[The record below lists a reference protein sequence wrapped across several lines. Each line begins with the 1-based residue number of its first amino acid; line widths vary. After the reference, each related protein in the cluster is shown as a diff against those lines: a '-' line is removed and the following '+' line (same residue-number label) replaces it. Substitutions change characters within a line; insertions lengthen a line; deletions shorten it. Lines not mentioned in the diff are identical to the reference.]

1 MSRTSPRVWARDL
14 GLGVRLALA
23 GGPSGW
29 IRTTLSAVGIALGVA
44 VLLLATSIP
53 QVMDGRSQR
62 SDARATMGNEVSEPA
77 SDTLLVEDVWTEYH
91 GEQIGGREI
100 QPDAGEGT
108 TATPPPGLSSFPR
121 PGEIVLSPA
130 LERLLDSPDGAL
142 LAERLSQPRAGT
154 IGDEGL
160 LGSQELY
167 FYLGADDLVA
177 EERGTRIERF
187 GDPVY
192 VEEGLSPALV
202 LLILVICVVLLMP
215 VPIFITT
222 AVRFGGERRD
232 RRLAALRLVGAD
244 TMMSRRIAA
253 GEAVVGAVLGLV
265 LGVLLFL
272 AVRPPL
278 AGLSVANTSTFV
290 GDIVPSPPLAVL
302 VLLAVPVLA
311 VGATLFAMRSIVVEP
326 LGVVRQSRP
335 RPRRLVWRLV
345 PALLGLALL
354 LPLLGGFSG
363 TSDLAATQAVAGVAL
378 LLTGATALLPW
389 LVERVTGRLQGGPV
403 SWQLAVRRL
412 QLSNGP
418 AVRAISG
425 ITVAVAGATALYM
438 LFDGVRAD
446 ETEQTGADVTRAQLE
461 VSLRDPGA
469 AEVAGVADRVSRLAG
484 VTATYPYVEGLVGYP
499 GDAADVD
506 RAAVS
511 MLVAECSVLAEL
523 SAATDCVDGAV
534 FRVPAP
540 ANWEEPMLVPGETV
554 DLSESET
561 ESLLWT
567 VPETVREIQPVASPT
582 GWTYYGLLATPG
594 ALDGKSLEGGFA
606 RLLLTADLS
615 DRDTV
620 ERVRNE
626 VWAVPGGG
634 EVWEITSSRVS
645 EDLSRIQTGMLIGA
659 SGVMVL
665 IAASM
670 LVTTL
675 EQLRERK
682 QLLSAL
688 VALGTPRATL
698 GASVLWQTA
707 LPVVVGL
714 VLASGVGVLL
724 GALLM
729 SVVDLPLGSW
739 LAFLP
744 MAGVGAGVIGA
755 VTLGSM
761 PLLWRLMRPDGLR
774 TE

>member
-29 IRTTLSAVGIALGVA
+29 MRTALSTVGIALGVA

-53 QVMDGRSQR
+53 QVMNGRSER
-62 SDARATMGNEVSEPA
+62 SDARATIGNEVTEPA
-77 SDTLLVEDVWTEYH
+77 ADTLRVNDVWTEYH

-100 QPDAGEGT
+100 QPEAGEDT
-108 TATPPPGLSSFPR
+108 TATPPPGLSAFPR
-121 PGEIVLSPA
+121 PGEIALSPA

-142 LAERLSQPRAGT
+142 LVERLGQPRADT

-167 FYLGADDLVA
+167 FYLGADDLVSEDRGVRIDQFGSPPSSQ
-177 EERGTRIERF
+177 EEI
-187 GDPVY
+187 
-192 VEEGLSPALV
+192 SPAVV

-244 TMMSRRIAA
+244 TMMARRIAA
-253 GEAVVGAVLGLV
+253 GEAVVGAALGLV
-265 LGVLLFL
+265 LGVLVFL
-272 AVRPPL
+272 ALRPPL
-278 AGLSVANTSTFV
+278 ARVSAANTSTFI
-290 GDIVPSPPLAVL
+290 GDIVPSPVLAVL

-389 LVERVTGRLQGGPV
+389 LVERVTGWLHGGPV

-438 LFDGVRAD
+438 LFDGVRVD
-446 ETEQTGADVTRAQLE
+446 ETEQTGADLSRAQLQVTLSQGDE
-461 VSLRDPGA
+461 ATTAQVV
-469 AEVAGVADRVSRLAG
+469 ERVDDLAG
-484 VTATYPYVEGLVGYP
+484 VESSLFYKEGIVGYP
-499 GDAADVD
+499 GDAPYAEQSV
-506 RAAVS
+506 VS
-511 MLVAECSVLAEL
+511 MVVAECSVLAEIT
-523 SAATDCVDGAV
+523 AVTDCEDGAV
-534 FRVPAP
+534 FHVPPPQEWGEPTP
-540 ANWEEPMLVPGETV
+540 APGETV
-554 DLSESET
+554 DLVADEEGARS
-561 ESLLWT
+561 WT
-567 VPETVREIQPVASPT
+567 VPDTVHEVEPVAAAN
-582 GWTYYGLLATPG
+582 GWTHYGLLVTPQ
-594 ALDGKSLEGGFA
+594 ALGGESLDDDYA

-620 ERVRNE
+620 EHVRNE
-626 VWAVPGGG
+626 VWAPSGGG
-634 EVWEITSSRVS
+634 DVWEIESAQVS
-645 EDLSRIQTGMLIGA
+645 EDLARVQAGMLIGA
-659 SGVMVL
+659 SGVMAL

-707 LPVVVGL
+707 VPVMVGL
-714 VLASGVGVLL
+714 VLASVVGVLL

-729 SVVDLPLGSW
+729 SVVSLPLGSW

-744 MAGVGAGVIGA
+744 MAGVGAGIIGV

-761 PLLWRLMRPDGLR
+761 PMLWRLMRPDGLR
-774 TE
+774 VE